1 MLGVIPG
8 SFSSLRSEARF
19 RSMGAGASGGW
30 GRWKRLHP
38 AVTSAA
44 ASTRTASRAG
54 ARGMGPRSLPCPP
67 PSTEE
72 AAEPVAQAPSRRPDG
87 ASAAAHGAADL
98 FADGRPRLAVEAA
111 RLRRLRPGEEGLVA
125 ALRAPGGGELA
136 GGRIDLAPHDVVR
149 HPEVLLARL
158 AARGA
163 HEVGPDGEG
172 SLRARESGRPTAV
185 EPHPDAR
192 NHLGREAAEPRVPGV
207 ARGARLA
214 RGRAGEARLAR
225 GPAGAA
231 VDYALEQMGHE
242 VGDARVDDVL
252 LLRRR
257 GVERLAV
264 GGGDRDDECR
274 GPAHA
279 AAREHA
285 VRRG

>member
-19 RSMGAGASGGW
+19 RSMGAGASGAW
-30 GRWKRLHP
+30 RRWKRLHP
-38 AVTSAA
+38 AATSAA

-98 FADGRPRLAVEAA
+98 LADGRPHLAVEAA

-136 GGRIDLAPHDVVR
+136 GGGIDLAPHDVVGHR
-149 HPEVLLARL
+149 EVLLARL

-172 SLRARESGRPTAV
+172 SLRAREPGRPAPV
-185 EPHPDAR
+185 EPDPDAGH
-192 NHLGREAAEPRVPGV
+192 HLRRETDEPRVAGV
-207 ARGARLA
+207 VRRARLAGGRAGKACLARGA
-214 RGRAGEARLAR
+214 
-225 GPAGAA
+225 
-231 VDYALEQMGHE
+231 
-242 VGDARVDDVL
+242 
-252 LLRRR
+252 
-257 GVERLAV
+257 
-264 GGGDRDDECR
+264 
-274 GPAHA
+274 
-279 AAREHA
+279 
-285 VRRG
+285 